1 MLAWAFLAAL
11 CAGIGF
17 LQKLVLKQRRTGIT
31 CSILCGH
38 GGFLQHCVL
47 AWGFPALHCWHRVLA
62 CVFLQQS
69 MVVKGSAHRV
79 HLCLLRLLHYTPYV
93 APGPLKPASWACA
106 TPASASAVCWHG
118 GFLQQSMLAHRVTA
132 CGWWRCVCN
141 KMALQQ
147 HHAVGSL
154 LHGINRRSHS
164 RPSGCIQMDSVLI
177 RTLVG
182 VLL

>member
-1 MLAWAFLAAL
+1 MEASSSTVCWP
-11 CAGIGF
+11 
-17 LQKLVLKQRRTGIT
+17 
-31 CSILCGH
+31 
-38 GGFLQHCVL
+38 GGFLLCTV
-47 AWGFPALHCWHRVLA
+47 GIVCWH
-62 CVFLQQS
+62 VFS
-69 MVVKGSAHRV
+69 CSRAWSFKGSAHRV
-79 HLCLLRLLHYTPYV
+79 HLCLLRCLHYTPYV

-118 GFLQQSMLAHRVTA
+118 GFLQQSMLAHRGTA
-132 CGWWRCVCN
+132 YGWWRCVCN

-147 HHAVGSL
+147 HHAAGIL
-154 LHGINRRSHS
+154 LHGINRRCHS

>member
-1 MLAWAFLAAL
+1 MLAWGVLTKNTVALCAGMGVSSSSLCWHGVQPHGVQQFVLAWAFPAAL

-69 MVVKGSAHRV
+69 MVVQRFS
-79 HLCLLRLLHYTPYV
+79 
-93 APGPLKPASWACA
+93 APGAFMLVAIIALHTLRSPRAPEASILGLGNA
-106 TPASASAVCWHG
+106 G
-118 GFLQQSMLAHRVTA
+118 QR
-132 CGWWRCVCN
+132 
-141 KMALQQ
+141 
-147 HHAVGSL
+147 
-154 LHGINRRSHS
+154 
-164 RPSGCIQMDSVLI
+164 
-177 RTLVG
+177 
-182 VLL
+182 